1 MHPQESPHK
10 NRKQKFDTGNRM
22 ADEENIA
29 NKDIQHQ

>member
-10 NRKQKFDTGNRM
+10 NKKQKFDTGNRM

-29 NKDIQHQ
+29 K